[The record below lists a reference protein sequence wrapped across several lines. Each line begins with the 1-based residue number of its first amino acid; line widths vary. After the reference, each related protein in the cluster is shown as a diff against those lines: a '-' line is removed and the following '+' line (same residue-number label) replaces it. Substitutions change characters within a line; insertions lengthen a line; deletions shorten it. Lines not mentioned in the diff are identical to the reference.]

1 MEMSLFLRELPLET
15 LDLFPRSFGL
25 FSLLPLLAK
34 QLVTS
39 LVSPVKLVLET
50 LDRPE
55 SRLIQSARHQDS
67 GPTIRDRFDRLSRTF
82 APGGNSRVHGRSYVF
97 RPLPPPEPPR
107 RFLRQLSAG
116 RLFLGPR

>member
-1 MEMSLFLRELPLET
+1 MSLFLRELLLET

-39 LVSPVKLVLET
+39 LVSLVKLEQESP
-50 LDRPE
+50 DRAE
-55 SRLIQSARHQDS
+55 SRLIQSARHQNS

-82 APGGNSRVHGRSYVF
+82 APGGNSHVHGRLYVF
-97 RPLPPPEPPR
+97 QPLPPPEPAR
-107 RFLRQLSAG
+107 RFLRQLSG